1 MRIEIKAEADDD
13 SIDEFRVELEVP
25 KSSDVTRAELLATGN
40 TVMESLLEKLPV
52 KHGPPEQ
59 STENP
64 YNPYGKPSEP
74 RFLAIL
80 RGPQMD
86 TTLLGGRH
94 ALDEAETVARD
105 WIQTHVIPDG
115 TDVMIVDV
123 MLVKSAGAYMRSDL
137 GVK

>member
-40 TVMESLLEKLPV
+40 TVMESLLENLPV
-52 KHGPPEQ
+52 KHGPTEQ
-59 STENP
+59 STG
-64 YNPYGKPSEP
+64 NPYGEMLEP
-74 RFLAIL
+74 RFLVIL

-86 TTLLGGRH
+86 AELLGCRH

-105 WIQTHVIPDG
+105 WITTHVIPDG
-115 TDVMIVDV
+115 TDVLIADV